1 MSSST
6 GEGHIVDTPVTMVGF
21 YEVRDLLNRRE
32 GVQGVGAMREFAEII
47 ACVVAHA
54 AVRRARLGSDDTQP
68 TQPWRM
74 GNAPVAS
81 RSTQRARGCIA
92 SAPAVR
98 VARGPKVPAVGPSSE
113 RKRGPIGSG
122 RTPLEPPP
130 RGRYETPTEPG
141 RRGGLLVPHVERR
154 REPRGGG
161 SAKFLTNGSSY
172 FFPLSRFILGGQSI
186 CRKNLR
192 PP

>member
-6 GEGHIVDTPVTMVGF
+6 GEGYIVDTPVTMVGF

-161 SAKFLTNGSSY
+161 
-172 FFPLSRFILGGQSI
+172 
-186 CRKNLR
+186 R
-192 PP
+192 PSF

>member
-1 MSSST
+1 
-6 GEGHIVDTPVTMVGF
+6 MVGF

-47 ACVVAHA
+47 ARVVAHA

-98 VARGPKVPAVGPSSE
+98 VARGPEVPAVGPSSE

-161 SAKFLTNGSSY
+161 
-172 FFPLSRFILGGQSI
+172 
-186 CRKNLR
+186 R
-192 PP
+192 PSF